1 LRGTLIGF
9 RTSATAAI
17 MLVAFQR
24 YNLTLGPLLFESSSE
39 LVWALIAS
47 LYIGNVMLLVLNLP
61 LIRIWVKVL
70 SIPKPMLYAGILVFA
85 TLGIYSVNNSFV
97 DLMIMYAIGV
107 LGFFMRRLDIPVAPM
122 VLGVILGQL
131 MEVQFR
137 RAMAANQGDLTVFVT
152 RPFSLT
158 LLLFAVAAILLPN
171 MPGFYAR
178 LRGRKGEGRAVF
190 GSGDED

>member
-1 LRGTLIGF
+1 
-9 RTSATAAI
+9 
-17 MLVAFQR
+17 
-24 YNLTLGPLLFESSSE
+24 
-39 LVWALIAS
+39 
-47 LYIGNVMLLVLNLP
+47 VMLLVLNLP
-61 LIRIWVKVL
+61 LIRIWVKIL
-70 SIPKPMLYAGILVFA
+70 SIPKPMLYTGILLFA
-85 TLGIYSVNNSFV
+85 TLGIYSVNNSFI

-137 RAMAANQGDLTVFVT
+137 RAMAVSQGDLTVFVT

-158 LLLFAVAAILLPN
+158 LMLFAIAAVALPYV
-171 MPGFYAR
+171 PGIYAR
-178 LRGRKGEGRAVF
+178 LRGRKSEGRAVF